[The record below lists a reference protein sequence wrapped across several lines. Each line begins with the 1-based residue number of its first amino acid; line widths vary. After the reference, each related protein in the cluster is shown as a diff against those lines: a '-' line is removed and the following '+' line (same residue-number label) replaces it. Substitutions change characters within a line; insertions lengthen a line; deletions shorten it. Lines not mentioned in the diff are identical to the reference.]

1 MLIDMM
7 VHIRTRAQA
16 LCLGAI
22 AGILIAGCA
31 QNVNDSSPLATGG
44 SARSADDLLV
54 VDCLLPGQVRKLG
67 QMMTYVAARQA
78 LKTTALDCGIRGGE
92 YTAYDRGNYATALKV
107 WLPLAEQGDRA
118 AQNYVGEIYE
128 KGLGAA
134 PDYALAAA
142 WYRKAAER
150 GDARSQLNIGYLSE
164 KGLGVKKDPVEALN
178 WYRKASGMSG
188 NIALDTGELQALRQ
202 EVTQRKRTEETLR
215 RQLEQTRGQLEKAQK
230 KLQRRRDQA
239 AGDEFRWQKARETL
253 ERERRQAAS
262 QGDDAKVTQLE
273 GQIRQR
279 AEEVERQRQD
289 MARLEN
295 EAQRYRRELA
305 QIEDERSQL
314 KALKQEVAQQKG
326 ESASLRQQLEAAQQQ
341 LTRAQTDLDQSKIQA
356 AAEQQRVEIA
366 RQELEQQRQQA
377 VSADKSVVNKLET
390 RLEQREAELARQQQ
404 EVKRLTGDTERYQG
418 RIAALER
425 VQPTPATKQP
435 EVSVVGPK
443 IEIIDPPVSLNL
455 QRASIPNVRTRS
467 GIDRPIVGKVSSS
480 AGILTLTI
488 NDKEEKVDAQGLFR
502 TQVPVMR
509 SNTPVNVVAVDKQG
523 KRASIEFLFVSD
535 QAEPQLL
542 AKAQP
547 PEDVRGPTLL
557 PITEFGTYYA
567 LIIGNNAYTRLP
579 KLETAVNDA
588 NAIGA
593 LLSKHY
599 GFKVT
604 TLVNANRYAVISA
617 LSGMRE
623 KLTENDNLFVYYA
636 GHGELDKVNQRGH
649 WLPVDAEP
657 GSTANWISNIDITD
671 ILNVMSAKH
680 VLVVADSCYSGT
692 LTRSSLA
699 QLEAGLTRDAKI
711 NWLKTM
717 TQKRSRTAMTSGGVV
732 PVLDAGGGKHS
743 VFAKALLEVLEANSE
758 VIEGSRLYRE
768 VAARVAY
775 AATRFQVEQ
784 VPEYAPIKYSGH
796 DFGDFFFVPVATQVG
811 MLSEYPSP

>member
-1 MLIDMM
+1 MAIDMM

-22 AGILIAGCA
+22 AGILSAGCA
-31 QNVNDSSPLATGG
+31 YNVNDSSPLATGG
-44 SARSADDLLV
+44 SAARSADNLLV

-134 PDYALAAA
+134 PDYAFAAA
-142 WYRKAAER
+142 WYRKAAEQ
-150 GDARSQLNIGYLSE
+150 GDARAQLNIGHLIE

-215 RQLEQTRGQLEKAQK
+215 RQLEQTRGQLEKAQEE
-230 KLQRRRDQA
+230 LQRRRDQA

-253 ERERRQAAS
+253 ERERQQAAS
-262 QGDDAKVTQLE
+262 QGDDAKVKQLE

-326 ESASLRQQLEAAQQQ
+326 ESESLRQQLEAAQQQ
-341 LTRAQTDLDQSKIQA
+341 LTRVQTELDQSKVQA

-377 VSADKSVVNKLET
+377 TSADKSLVQKLET
-390 RLEQREAELARQQQ
+390 RLEQREAEFARQQQ
-404 EVKRLTGDTERYQG
+404 KVKRLTGDTERYQG
-418 RIAALER
+418 RIADLER
-425 VQPTPATKQP
+425 IQPTSATTQP

-443 IEIIDPPVSLNL
+443 IEIIEPPVSL

-523 KRASIEFLFVSD
+523 KRASIEFVFVSD
-535 QAEPQLL
+535 QAETELL

-547 PEDVRGPTLL
+547 PEDIIGPPLL

-567 LIIGNNAYTRLP
+567 LVIGNNAYARLP
-579 KLETAVNDA
+579 KLKTAVNDA

-599 GFKVT
+599 AFRVT
-604 TLVNANRYAVISA
+604 TLVNANRYEVISA

-671 ILNVMSAKH
+671 ILNLMSAKH

-717 TQKRSRTAMTSGGVV
+717 TRKRSRTALTSGGVV

-811 MLSEYPSP
+811 ILSEDPSP